1 MGINIEVVIPCYNE
15 ELSIKYLVQKCEDI
29 ASRFPITFILV
40 DNGST
45 DDTWINMKNCVT
57 DLAKIKIERVQVN
70 RGYGAGIIS
79 GLRLTTAP
87 YVGWTHADLQT
98 DLNDII
104 MALGL
109 IENSKEP
116 WLLIKG
122 SRKNRPVI
130 DRFFSATM
138 SCFESIL
145 FSTKMVEINGQPTI
159 FSRELISELK
169 LAPNDFMLDLFV
181 YRKAIQNKFSIE
193 KVPVIFLKRPFGN
206 SSWNKGFRSR
216 IKFITRIVLY
226 SFRLKFARI

>member
-1 MGINIEVVIPCYNE
+1 
-15 ELSIKYLVQKCEDI
+15 
-29 ASRFPITFILV
+29 
-40 DNGST
+40 
-45 DDTWINMKNCVT
+45 
-57 DLAKIKIERVQVN
+57 
-70 RGYGAGIIS
+70 
-79 GLRLTTAP
+79 
-87 YVGWTHADLQT
+87 
-98 DLNDII
+98 

-122 SRKNRPVI
+122 SRKNRPLI

-226 SFRLKFARI
+226 SFRLKFTRI